1 MAFALRSEGQLDEA
15 ARILREVVTSKP
27 DYEVAHFELGRALL
41 QQGDATAAVASFETA
56 KKLVPSHEATYF
68 QLSQAYRKVGRIKDA
83 NEALAT
89 YRRFIEEERLKK
101 RKSIETE

>member
-1 MAFALRSEGQLDEA
+1 
-15 ARILREVVTSKP
+15 
-27 DYEVAHFELGRALL
+27 
-41 QQGDATAAVASFETA
+41 
-56 KKLVPSHEATYF
+56 VPRHEATYF

>member
-41 QQGDATAAVASFETA
+41 QQGDATAGRKFRNCKEACAQTRSHILSA
-56 KKLVPSHEATYF
+56 KP
-68 QLSQAYRKVGRIKDA
+68 GI
-83 NEALAT
+83 
-89 YRRFIEEERLKK
+89 
-101 RKSIETE
+101 